1 MTQFS
6 EELIARS
13 GYERA
18 GFADRYDRHRPRPQ
32 RAVLDLLC
40 RFARSAEPKL
50 VVDLGCGTGLSTRAW
65 SGLAERVIGIE
76 PNPAMLAA
84 AEEAPGVEYRTAYA
98 QATGVGDGAADIV
111 TCSQS
116 FHWMEAEPTLTEA
129 ARILRLGGV
138 FAAYD
143 YDLPP
148 AVEPEVDTAFAEYL
162 ARRREARAR
171 RSIRQGADLWSKDKH
186 LDRMR
191 ESGRFGFCREVV
203 LHSVEEGDAERVG
216 GLARS
221 LGLPIADPDDPE
233 LEREL
238 RIDELEA
245 TARQIFGSGVVPFV
259 FGYRV
264 RLGVL

>member
-18 GFADRYDRHRPRPQ
+18 GFADRYDQSRPRPP
-32 RAVLDLLC
+32 RAVLELLC
-40 RFARSAEPKL
+40 RFARMNVPRV

-65 SGLAERVIGIE
+65 SGVARQAIGIE
-76 PNPAMLAA
+76 PNAAMLAA
-84 AEEAPGVEYRTAYA
+84 AEEAAGVEYRTAYA
-98 QATGVGDGAADIV
+98 QATGLNDCVADIV

-116 FHWMEAEPTLTEA
+116 FHWMEAEPTLAEA
-129 ARILRLGGV
+129 ARILRPGGV

-143 YDLPP
+143 YDTPP
-148 AVEPEVDTAFAEYL
+148 AVDPDVDAAFAAYL
-162 ARRREARAR
+162 ARRRGARAR
-171 RSIRQGADLWSKDKH
+171 RSIQQGADLWSKDKH
-186 LDRMR
+186 LERMKA
-191 ESGRFGFCREVV
+191 SGRFGFCREVM
-203 LHSVEEGDAERVG
+203 LHSVEEGNAERVG

-221 LGLPIADPDDPE
+221 LGLPIADPDDPA

-245 TARQIFGSGVVPFV
+245 VAEEVLGARVVPFV

-264 RLGVL
+264 RLGVA

>member
-1 MTQFS
+1 VTQFS

-13 GYERA
+13 GYARS
-18 GFADRYDRHRPRPQ
+18 GFADRYDQFRPRPPCALLQ
-32 RAVLDLLC
+32 LLC
-40 RFARSAEPKL
+40 RYARVRRPGL

-65 SGLAERVIGIE
+65 SGVARRVIGIE
-76 PNPAMLAA
+76 PNAAMLEA
-84 AEEAPGVEYRTAYA
+84 AEDAPGVEYRRAYA
-98 QATGVGDGAADIV
+98 QETGLEDGSADIV

-116 FHWMEAEPTLTEA
+116 FHWMEAEPTLEEA
-129 ARILRLGGV
+129 ARILRAGGV

-143 YDLPP
+143 YDVAP
-148 AVEPEVDTAFAEYL
+148 AVDPELDRAFQDYL
-162 ARRREARAR
+162 ARRREARTR
-171 RSIRQGADLWSKDKH
+171 RGIRQGADVWSKDKH

-191 ESGRFGFCREVV
+191 DSGRFRHCREVV
-203 LHSVEEGDAERVG
+203 LHSLEEGSAARVA

-221 LGLPIADPDDPE
+221 LGLPVAGTDDTE

-245 TARQIFGSGVVPFV
+245 VAERVLDDRSVPFV

-264 RLGVL
+264 RLGVV

>member
-1 MTQFS
+1 VTQFS

-18 GFADRYDRHRPRPQ
+18 GFADRYDQYRPRPPQ
-32 RAVLDLLC
+32 AVLDLLC
-40 RFARSAEPKL
+40 RFARSAEPNL

-65 SGLAERVIGIE
+65 SGVAERVIGVE
-76 PNPAMLAA
+76 PNPAMLTV

-98 QATGVGDGAADIV
+98 QATGIGDGAADIV

-116 FHWMEAEPTLTEA
+116 FHWMEAEPTLAEA
-129 ARILRLGGV
+129 ARILRPGGV

-148 AVEPEVDTAFAEYL
+148 AVDPEVDTAFAAYL
-162 ARRREARAR
+162 ARRREARTR
-171 RSIRQGADLWSKDKH
+171 RGIRQGADLWSKDKH

-203 LHSVEEGDAERVG
+203 LHSVEKGDAERIG

-221 LGLPIADPDDPE
+221 LGLPIADPDHPE

-245 TARQIFGSGVVPFV
+245 TAQRILGSGVVPFV